1 MPTAASPSN
10 TNSSS
15 SSNTGSQS
23 GTLSTSLS
31 NTTNTNTNMGP
42 NGTVQN
48 QNQQGGEQLSKTNLY
63 IRGLQQGTTDK
74 DLVNMCAQWVQP
86 GHQHNISEWAS
97 KKKKKNKTRRKLQ
110 PIQPLWL
117 PFKSDSGY
125 DMDAIK
131 PLSDLCLCLCLPC
144 GFVSCLSGP
153 HITLNCI
160 ISRHTAPCV
169 RPLCKFILIV
179 FAARGFY
186 WPAIDLL
193 NKFAFEQTMQKWC
206 CLWARSIYILF

>member
-97 KKKKKNKTRRKLQ
+97 KKKKKKQNKKEATTHSTTLIAIQIRFRLRYGCNQATQWFVPVPVLALRFCILSQRSTYHIKLHYIWAHSSLRQ
-110 PIQPLWL
+110 AIMQIH
-117 PFKSDSGY
+117 FNCFCSSGLLL
-125 DMDAIK
+125 A
-131 PLSDLCLCLCLPC
+131 C
-144 GFVSCLSGP
+144 
-153 HITLNCI
+153 H
-160 ISRHTAPCV
+160 R
-169 RPLCKFILIV
+169 
-179 FAARGFY
+179 FA
-186 WPAIDLL
+186 
-193 NKFAFEQTMQKWC
+193 K
-206 CLWARSIYILF
+206 